1 MASELRNLR
10 VAHALERR
18 VRVVAPSLK
27 GQAERAYILEILL
40 RKRPEIRH
48 VRAVPEIGSVAI
60 HFDAVRMPPERLL
73 SVVDAVLGNLIA
85 KPAAAPPAPSTP
97 APATNDQPPQE
108 CTVAI
113 EGMTC
118 ASCALLIELSLARD
132 PRVDSARV
140 NFAAGSAM
148 VKGRITRDDIY
159 AGIARLGYEARP
171 MDTLAQRRLLVERER
186 EHVRQA
192 WRRFARA
199 ALHTLPVMALGMA
212 MARHPLL
219 KLIEFAFAT
228 PVLFGSGRQIFEKA
242 WMLAKQRE
250 ANMDT
255 LVALGAG
262 AAYAYSIPE
271 LFRRGSHHVYF
282 EAAAGIV
289 TFVLLGRYLEE
300 KAKGKAS
307 EAIRKLI
314 ELQPATATVLRDG
327 SEATIAVDDLRVGDV
342 VRVRPG
348 EKVPTDGILIAGA
361 SQVDESMLTG
371 ESLPVSKVGGDRAVG
386 GCVNQSGSFDMRV
399 TAVGTATVLSGI
411 VRLVDQAQGTKLPVQ
426 KMADRI
432 AAVFVPAVM
441 GLAGV
446 TAGGWLLAGHS
457 TRLALTHAT
466 AVLLIACPCALGL
479 ATPTAIMAGTGQ
491 AAKRGIFIRRGDSL
505 ETAAH
510 LTTVVFDKT
519 GTLTE
524 GRPVVTDFSN
534 LSRRADSRVLTLVAG
549 AEAGSEHFLA
559 KALRAYVRD
568 HGISAPPAQS
578 FGMEAGRGVSARV
591 EGHDVRVGN
600 AALLEEAGVACT
612 AAADQAEAWARQG
625 KTPVLVAIDGKLAAV
640 FAIADRPRATTADAI
655 RRLHRLGVKT
665 VMATGDVEAAARHI
679 AREVG
684 IDAVIARATPQR
696 KLQLIHEL
704 RAAGEKVGMIGDGV
718 NDAPALAA
726 ADVGFAIGSGTDV
739 SIEAA
744 DVTLVA
750 GDLAKVAEAI
760 ALSRF
765 TLTVIKQNLFWAL
778 GYNTVAIP
786 VAALGRLSP
795 MIASAAMAL
804 SSVSVV
810 TNSLRLQRS

>member
-1 MASELRNLR
+1 
-10 VAHALERR
+10 
-18 VRVVAPSLK
+18 VRVVAPGLAGSS
-27 GQAERAYILEILL
+27 ETSYILEILL
-40 RKRPEIRH
+40 RKRPG
-48 VRAVPEIGSVAI
+48 VRAVKSVPAIGSLAV
-60 HFDAVRMPPERLL
+60 HFDP
-73 SVVDAVLGNLIA
+73 AVLPASQLLRAIDLLIGSLLA
-85 KPAAAPPAPSTP
+85 RPIPKAAAAPPAAAPPDAAPL
-97 APATNDQPPQE
+97 QE
-108 CTVAI
+108 CTVAV

-118 ASCALLIELSLARD
+118 ASCALLIELSLQRDAR
-132 PRVDSARV
+132 VESARV
-140 NFAAGSAM
+140 NFAAGSATI
-148 VKGRITRDDIY
+148 KGRMARDEVF
-159 AGIARLGYEARP
+159 AGIARLGYRARP

-186 EHVRQA
+186 AHLRTA

-199 ALHTLPVMALGMA
+199 ALLTAPVMALGMA
-212 MARHPLL
+212 MARHPLA
-219 KLIEFAFAT
+219 KLIEFALAT
-228 PVLFGSGRQIFEKA
+228 PVLFGAGRSIFEKA
-242 WMLAKQRE
+242 WLLAKQRE

-262 AAYAYSIPE
+262 AAYVYSIPE

-289 TFVLLGRYLEE
+289 AFVLLGRYLEE

-307 EAIRKLI
+307 EAIRRLI
-314 ELQPATATVLRDG
+314 ELQPATATVVREG
-327 SEATIAVDDLRVGDV
+327 AEIVVGVDELALGDLL
-342 VRVRPG
+342 RVRPG
-348 EKVPTDGILIAGA
+348 EKVPTDGVVLAGE
-361 SQVDESMLTG
+361 SELDESMLTG
-371 ESLPVSKVGGDRAVG
+371 ESLPVAKAAGSRVVGGT
-386 GCVNQSGSFDMRV
+386 VNLSGAFDMRV
-399 TAVGTATVLSGI
+399 AAVGTATVLSGI
-411 VRLVDQAQGTKLPVQ
+411 VRMVDQAQGAKLPVQ
-426 KMADRI
+426 RMADRI

-441 GLAGV
+441 GLAGA
-446 TAGGWLLAGHS
+446 TALGWLAARHS
-457 TRLALTHAT
+457 LRFAFTHAT

-491 AAKRGIFIRRGDSL
+491 AARRGIFIRRGDSL

-524 GRPVVTDFSN
+524 GRPVVTDFLN
-534 LSRRADSRVLTLVAG
+534 LSRRTDARLLALVAA
-549 AEAGSEHFLA
+549 AEQGSEHYLA
-559 KALRAYVRD
+559 RALRAHASEGGAETLASD
-568 HGISAPPAQS
+568 S
-578 FGMEAGRGVSARV
+578 FVMHAGRGVAARV
-591 EGHDVRVGN
+591 GRHALLVGN
-600 AALLEEAGVACT
+600 AALLEANGIDCG
-612 AAADQAEAWARQG
+612 AAAQAADDWAQQG
-625 KTPVLVAIDGKLAAV
+625 KTPVVAAIDGRLAAA
-640 FAIADRPRATTADAI
+640 FGIADRPRANTASAL
-655 RRLHRLGVKT
+655 RRLHALGVNT
-665 VMATGDVEAAARHI
+665 VMATGDVEAAALHV

-684 IDAVIARATPQR
+684 IGRVLARATPQR
-696 KLQLIHEL
+696 KLELIHEL

-765 TLTVIKQNLFWAL
+765 TLRVIRQNLFWAL

-786 VAALGRLSP
+786 VAALGRLNP

-810 TNSLRLQRS
+810 TNSLRLQR

>member
-1 MASELRNLR
+1 M
-10 VAHALERR
+10 VW
-18 VRVVAPSLK
+18 
-27 GQAERAYILEILL
+27 YFF
-40 RKRPEIRH
+40 
-48 VRAVPEIGSVAI
+48 VPETGFS
-60 HFDAVRMPPERLL
+60 R
-73 SVVDAVLGNLIA
+73 
-85 KPAAAPPAPSTP
+85 
-97 APATNDQPPQE
+97 
-108 CTVAI
+108 
-113 EGMTC
+113 
-118 ASCALLIELSLARD
+118 ALL
-132 PRVDSARV
+132 
-140 NFAAGSAM
+140 NFIS
-148 VKGRITRDDIY
+148 V
-159 AGIARLGYEARP
+159 
-171 MDTLAQRRLLVERER
+171 LV
-186 EHVRQA
+186 
-192 WRRFARA
+192 
-199 ALHTLPVMALGMA
+199 
-212 MARHPLL
+212 
-219 KLIEFAFAT
+219 
-228 PVLFGSGRQIFEKA
+228 
-242 WMLAKQRE
+242 
-250 ANMDT
+250 
-255 LVALGAG
+255 
-262 AAYAYSIPE
+262 
-271 LFRRGSHHVYF
+271 
-282 EAAAGIV
+282 
-289 TFVLLGRYLEE
+289 
-300 KAKGKAS
+300 
-307 EAIRKLI
+307 
-314 ELQPATATVLRDG
+314 
-327 SEATIAVDDLRVGDV
+327 
-342 VRVRPG
+342 
-348 EKVPTDGILIAGA
+348 
-361 SQVDESMLTG
+361 
-371 ESLPVSKVGGDRAVG
+371 
-386 GCVNQSGSFDMRV
+386 
-399 TAVGTATVLSGI
+399 
-411 VRLVDQAQGTKLPVQ
+411 
-426 KMADRI
+426 
-432 AAVFVPAVM
+432 
-441 GLAGV
+441 
-446 TAGGWLLAGHS
+446 
-457 TRLALTHAT
+457 
-466 AVLLIACPCALGL
+466 IACPCALGL

-591 EGHDVRVGN
+591 EGYDVRVGN

-612 AAADQAEAWARQG
+612 AATDQAEDWARQG

>member
-1 MASELRNLR
+1 
-10 VAHALERR
+10 
-18 VRVVAPSLK
+18 
-27 GQAERAYILEILL
+27 
-40 RKRPEIRH
+40 
-48 VRAVPEIGSVAI
+48 
-60 HFDAVRMPPERLL
+60 MPLERLL
-73 SVVDAVLGNLIA
+73 AVVDAVVGNLVNRPA
-85 KPAAAPPAPSTP
+85 AEPTPAAAETVA
-97 APATNDQPPQE
+97 ANDLPLQD
-108 CTVAI
+108 CTVAV

-132 PRVDSARV
+132 PRVDSAQV
-140 NFAAGSAM
+140 NFAAGSATI
-148 VKGRITRDDIY
+148 KGRISREDIY
-159 AGIARLGYEARP
+159 AGVARMGYEARP

-186 EHVRQA
+186 EHTRQA
-192 WRRFARA
+192 WRRFAKA

-212 MARHPLL
+212 MARHPVL

-262 AAYAYSIPE
+262 AAYVYSIPE
-271 LFRRGSHHVYF
+271 LFRRGSHHLYF

-314 ELQPATATVLRDG
+314 ELQPQTATVLRDG
-327 SEATIAVDDLRVGDV
+327 AELTLAVDDLAQGDLL
-342 VRVRPG
+342 RVRPG
-348 EKVPTDGILIAGA
+348 EKVPTDGVVITGA

-371 ESLPVSKVGGDRAVG
+371 ESMPVAKKQGARVVG
-386 GCVNQSGSFDMRV
+386 GCVNLSGAFDMRV

-411 VRLVDQAQGTKLPVQ
+411 VRMVDQAQGAKLPVQ
-426 KMADRI
+426 RMADRI
-432 AAVFVPAVM
+432 ASVFVPAVM

-446 TAGGWLLAGHS
+446 TAGGWLLAGHPA
-457 TRLALTHAT
+457 RLALTHAT

-491 AAKRGIFIRRGDSL
+491 AARHGIFIRRGDSL

-524 GRPVVTDFSN
+524 GRPVVTDFRN
-534 LSRRADSRVLTLVAG
+534 LSRRGDEKVLRFVAA
-549 AEAGSEHFLA
+549 AEQGSEHFLA
-559 KALRAYVRD
+559 RALRGFAAER
-568 HGISAPPAQS
+568 STEAASAQS
-578 FGMEAGRGVSARV
+578 FVMEAGRGVRARV
-591 EGHDVRVGN
+591 EGLDVLVGN
-600 AALLEEAGVACT
+600 APLLEAANVDCAPAGEH
-612 AAADQAEAWARQG
+612 ADAWARQG
-625 KTPVLVAIDGKLAAV
+625 KTPVLVAIDGRLAAV
-640 FAIADRPRATTADAI
+640 FAIADKPRASTAQAI
-655 RRLHRLGVKT
+655 AELHAMGVKT
-665 VMATGDVEAAARHI
+665 VMATGDVEAAALHV

-684 IDAVIARATPQR
+684 IDHVVARATPQR
-696 KLQLIHEL
+696 KLDLIHEL

-726 ADVGFAIGSGTDV
+726 ADVGFAVGSGTDV

-750 GDLAKVAEAI
+750 GDLAKVVDAI
-760 ALSRF
+760 VLSRF
-765 TLTVIKQNLFWAL
+765 TLRVIRQNLFWAL

-786 VAALGRLSP
+786 IAAMGQLSP

-810 TNSLRLQRS
+810 ANSLRLQKA

>member
-1 MASELRNLR
+1 
-10 VAHALERR
+10 
-18 VRVVAPSLK
+18 
-27 GQAERAYILEILL
+27 
-40 RKRPEIRH
+40 
-48 VRAVPEIGSVAI
+48 
-60 HFDAVRMPPERLL
+60 
-73 SVVDAVLGNLIA
+73 
-85 KPAAAPPAPSTP
+85 
-97 APATNDQPPQE
+97 
-108 CTVAI
+108 
-113 EGMTC
+113 
-118 ASCALLIELSLARD
+118 
-132 PRVDSARV
+132 
-140 NFAAGSAM
+140 
-148 VKGRITRDDIY
+148 
-159 AGIARLGYEARP
+159 

-591 EGHDVRVGN
+591 EGYDVRVGN

-612 AAADQAEAWARQG
+612 AATDQAEDWARQG

-640 FAIADRPRATTADAI
+640 FAIADRPRATTA
-655 RRLHRLGVKT
+655 
-665 VMATGDVEAAARHI
+665 
-679 AREVG
+679 
-684 IDAVIARATPQR
+684 
-696 KLQLIHEL
+696 
-704 RAAGEKVGMIGDGV
+704 
-718 NDAPALAA
+718 
-726 ADVGFAIGSGTDV
+726 
-739 SIEAA
+739 
-744 DVTLVA
+744 
-750 GDLAKVAEAI
+750 
-760 ALSRF
+760 
-765 TLTVIKQNLFWAL
+765 
-778 GYNTVAIP
+778 
-786 VAALGRLSP
+786 
-795 MIASAAMAL
+795 
-804 SSVSVV
+804 
-810 TNSLRLQRS
+810 